1 MMANWLKALILSFV
15 VASCGSPRGKLYQI
29 DNLEI
34 YYDENK
40 GTKDFIRPLAS
51 FFQSNNLIH
60 PTQKHSIKLT
70 SNANEFVLKMIL
82 NDSLETVPLDMLKE
96 IEYLEAAIGET
107 VFKNANFAIVITD
120 AYFKPISTS
129 KN

>member
-1 MMANWLKALILSFV
+1 MKANWLKALILTLLIS
-15 VASCGSPRGKLYQI
+15 SCGSPRGKLYQI

-40 GTKDFIRPLAS
+40 GTADFVKPLGAFFKDNGLV
-51 FFQSNNLIH
+51 H
-60 PTQKHSIKLT
+60 PNQKHSVKLT
-70 SNANEFVLKMIL
+70 STPNEFVLKMIL
-82 NDSLETVPLDMLKE
+82 NDSLEKVPVDLLKE

-120 AYFKPISTS
+120 AYFKPLSTS
-129 KN
+129 EN